1 MWRCDTESIQAAI
14 KLSYRFTF
22 PFTLTIVYLRFPLA
36 QFDTNTLPSSPTN
49 KNATSSHN
57 LTKSRKV
64 FPTELCH
71 FPDLS
76 TRDIHRWCENSSK
89 WFNVKIL
96 RNYVDCCRWFGDFVL
111 SKSCENTIVCWKPGQ
126 VQRLLITRTI
136 NKDNNYKR
144 FYVHKQ
150 HLSSFKNCYFCRW
163 ARQRRNRCQASQTK
177 RWQRIKSQSS
187 TRLASRYEMLFW
199 KIIYNN
205 SESNRIARSGLSGS
219 QWTRTRRSWLWATR
233 SGEPMSGTW
242 TSRNQVL
249 SSTLSFP
256 IQRYFQ

>member
-22 PFTLTIVYLRFPLA
+22 PFTIVLSNFHSLIQILCHHRQPI
-36 QFDTNTLPSSPTN
+36 
-49 KNATSSHN
+49 KNSNPSHN

-76 TRDIHRWCENSSK
+76 TRDIHRWWKNSSK
-89 WFNVKIL
+89 WFNVKFL

-163 ARQRRNRCQASQTK
+163 ARQRRNRCQASPTK

-187 TRLASRYEMLFW
+187 TRLASRYEM
-199 KIIYNN
+199 
-205 SESNRIARSGLSGS
+205 
-219 QWTRTRRSWLWATR
+219 
-233 SGEPMSGTW
+233 
-242 TSRNQVL
+242 
-249 SSTLSFP
+249 
-256 IQRYFQ
+256 